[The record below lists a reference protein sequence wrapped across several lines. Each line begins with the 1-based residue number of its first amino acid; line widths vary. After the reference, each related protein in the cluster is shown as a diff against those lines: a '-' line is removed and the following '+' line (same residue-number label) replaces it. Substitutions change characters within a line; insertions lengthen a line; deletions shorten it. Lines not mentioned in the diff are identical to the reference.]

1 MSRGPG
7 RWQRLII
14 DSLESGAPVVI
25 THPDFS
31 TSEQVAIRRAAY
43 RLEEEG
49 RIRLTSERVAG
60 RPRLVAYPLEGE
72 MPEPLN
78 VTGMD
83 GKVYRMP
90 RIGAEVQFIT
100 KVSQL
105 NEGQFE
111 DALRKAREA
120 GDMSHAGVLRAA
132 GLE

>member
-7 RWQRLII
+7 RWQRLIL
-14 DSLESGAPVVI
+14 DSLESGASVVI

-72 MPEPLN
+72 MTAPRH
-78 VTGMD
+78 VIGMD
-83 GKVYRMP
+83 GKQYRMP
-90 RIGAEVQFIT
+90 HGV
-100 KVSQL
+100 
-105 NEGQFE
+105 EGC
-111 DALRKAREA
+111 
-120 GDMSHAGVLRAA
+120 
-132 GLE
+132 

>member
-1 MSRGPG
+1 
-7 RWQRLII
+7 
-14 DSLESGAPVVI
+14 
-25 THPDFS
+25 
-31 TSEQVAIRRAAY
+31 
-43 RLEEEG
+43 
-49 RIRLTSERVAG
+49 
-60 RPRLVAYPLEGE
+60 

-90 RIGAEVQFIT
+90 RIEAEVQFIA

-120 GDMSHAGVLRAA
+120 EDMSYAGVLRAA

>member
-7 RWQRLII
+7 RWQRLIL
-14 DSLESGAPVVI
+14 DSLETGAPVAI

-49 RIRLTSERVAG
+49 CIRLTSERVAG

-90 RIGAEVQFIT
+90 GMVEAQFMA
-100 KVSQL
+100 KVSHL
-105 NEGQFE
+105 EEHEFE
-111 DALRKAREA
+111 AALRKAREA
-120 GDMSHAGVLRAA
+120 GDPSRAGVLRAA

>member
-7 RWQRLII
+7 RWQRLIL
-14 DSLESGAPVVI
+14 DSLETGAPVVI

-90 RIGAEVQFIT
+90 GMVEAQFMA

-120 GDMSHAGVLRAA
+120 EDMSYAGVLRAA